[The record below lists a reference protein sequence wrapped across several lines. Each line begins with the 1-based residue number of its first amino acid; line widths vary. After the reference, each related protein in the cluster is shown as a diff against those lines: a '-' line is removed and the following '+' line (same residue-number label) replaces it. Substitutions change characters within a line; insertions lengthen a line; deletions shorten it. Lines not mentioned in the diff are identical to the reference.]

1 MSTIEKTAVV
11 EKSNSSAIAKDLLKR
26 YGIVLVL
33 LLMVVIVSL
42 LTPMFLKPQNL
53 INIIRQVSIVS
64 IIAFGSTFVLITAGV
79 DLSPGSVLAL
89 ASVITASQAHPGQN
103 PLIVPIIVGLAVG
116 AFAGLIN
123 GSIISAF
130 KIPPFIATLG
140 MYTTARGAALLFTNG
155 KPIGDFSKEFNFI
168 GGGQIAGIPF
178 PIILLIIIGAIS
190 YLLLHN
196 TKFGKYTYAIGGN
209 EQAALISGINVSKY
223 KILVYTYAGLMAGIS
238 AIILSARVESGA
250 PSAGVG
256 FEFDAITAAVI
267 GGTSLSGGIG
277 SIPGTII
284 GALIIGVLN
293 NGMDLLNVSAYWQQ
307 ILKGVIIVGAVILDS
322 RKNKVK

>member
-1 MSTIEKTAVV
+1 M
-11 EKSNSSAIAKDLLKR
+11 AKDLLKR

-33 LLMVVIVSL
+33 LLMVVILSL
-42 LTPMFLKPQNL
+42 LTPTFLKPQNL

-64 IIAFGSTFVLITAGV
+64 IIAFGSTFVLITSGV

-89 ASVITASQAHPGQN
+89 ASVVAASQAHPGQN
-103 PLIVPIIVGLAVG
+103 PLIVPILVGLGVG
-116 AFAGLIN
+116 AFAGFIN
-123 GSIISAF
+123 GSIIAGF
-130 KIPPFIATLG
+130 RIPPFIATLG
-140 MYTTARGAALLFTNG
+140 MFTTARGAALLFTNG

-168 GGGQIAGIPF
+168 GGGQIAGVPF
-178 PIILLIIIGAIS
+178 PIILLVVVGLIS
-190 YLLLHN
+190 YLLLHH
-196 TKFGKYTYAIGGN
+196 TRFGKYTFAIGGN

-223 KILVYTYAGLMAGIS
+223 KVLIYTYAGLMAGIS
-238 AIILSARVESGA
+238 AVILSARVESGQ
-250 PSAGVG
+250 PGAGVG

-277 SIPGTII
+277 SIPGTIV

-307 ILKGVIIVGAVILDS
+307 VMRGAIIVGAVILDT